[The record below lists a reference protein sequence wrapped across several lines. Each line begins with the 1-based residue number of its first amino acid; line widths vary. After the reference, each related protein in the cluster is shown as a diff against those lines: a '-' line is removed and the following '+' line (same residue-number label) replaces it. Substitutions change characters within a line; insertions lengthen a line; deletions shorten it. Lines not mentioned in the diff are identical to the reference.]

1 MSWPLDLGAYAL
13 QDLPHAWK
21 AVYRLSAWMAS
32 DLPSGLSIGV
42 RPVCLASI
50 LLVKDR
56 AVELVADRFSNDH
69 CLPTQ
74 VRCRMQMA
82 AMKAISLDD
91 PSGIERTSAKGS
103 PALDASLDRPLPY
116 LQAVLAAAGQGHR
129 VRQRWAHQ
137 GCPS

>member
-1 MSWPLDLGAYAL
+1 M
-13 QDLPHAWK
+13 
-21 AVYRLSAWMAS
+21 YRLSAWLAS
-32 DLPSGLSIGV
+32 DLPSGLSIRV
-42 RPVCLASI
+42 RPVCPASI
-50 LLVKDR
+50 LLETDR
-56 AVELVADRFSNDH
+56 VAEVVADRYSNDH

-74 VRCRMQMA
+74 VQCRMQMA

-91 PSGIERTSAKGS
+91 PSGIERTSTKGS

-116 LQAVLAAAGQGHR
+116 LQAALAAAGQGHQ